1 MLAVIAPLGTRDAW
15 ADAEFFSTVVYRY
28 YDAMTL
34 PACPECTSEYTYELP
49 PMLVCPECAH
59 EWNPSTESE
68 NGTTETSNVIKDS
81 VGNELADGDS
91 ITITQTVKVKGAQQ
105 PLKSGTKVRN
115 IRLNFEAGTGPE
127 DHSIDCKID
136 SFGAMTLKPAV
147 VKKS

>member
-1 MLAVIAPLGTRDAW
+1 
-15 ADAEFFSTVVYRY
+15 
-28 YDAMTL
+28 MTL

-49 PMLVCPECAH
+49 PVLVCPECAH
-59 EWNPSTESE
+59 EWNPNTDSDDDSTAAAS
-68 NGTTETSNVIKDS
+68 TVIKDS

-115 IRLNFEAGTGPE
+115 IRLNFDAGTGLE
-127 DHSIDCKID
+127 DHNIDCKID
-136 SFGAMTLKPAV
+136 GFGAMTLKPAV

>member
-1 MLAVIAPLGTRDAW
+1 
-15 ADAEFFSTVVYRY
+15 
-28 YDAMTL
+28 
-34 PACPECTSEYTYELP
+34 
-49 PMLVCPECAH
+49 MLVCPECAH
-59 EWNPSTESE
+59 EWNPGTESE

-127 DHSIDCKID
+127 DHNIDCKID
-136 SFGAMTLKPAV
+136 GFGAMTLKPAV